1 MDVILANVI
10 ATRSYVARPYS
21 GRVLLF
27 KRSRD
32 LTGRYRQPDNGWGR
46 VVRDGLEIYRIEGGH
61 LDLLAEPAVGAL
73 AEKLAGAMG
82 IKRDER
88 MAQGSAAAGF

>member
-10 ATRSYVARPYS
+10 ATRSYVAQPYS

-27 KRSRD
+27 KRTRD

-46 VVRDGLEIYRIEGGH
+46 VVRDRLEVCRIEGGH
-61 LDLLAEPAVGAL
+61 LELLAEPGVEAL

-82 IKRDER
+82 IKRDDR
-88 MAQGSAAAGF
+88 MIQRLPAVGF